1 MDRNDQPA
9 DGVNDADQSG
19 QVDQT
24 TSSVESQPR
33 ARVRGRPFQKGNPG
47 RPLGAKNH
55 TTRLLQALV
64 DGAAEEVVGNVV
76 AMARGGDPGCIKM
89 VMDRSLPVRK
99 GQAIELDLPAIKTVD
114 DVINAI
120 IAVWNALGQGQLT
133 PDEAAAVTL
142 IMDRSVKII
151 ELLDTTNRISALEAI
166 GKQLK

>member
-1 MDRNDQPA
+1 M
-9 DGVNDADQSG
+9 
-19 QVDQT
+19 
-24 TSSVESQPR
+24 
-33 ARVRGRPFQKGNPG
+33 
-47 RPLGAKNH
+47 
-55 TTRLLQALV
+55 

-114 DVINAI
+114 DVIKAI